1 VLEAVIAPARAQNRR
16 SSMNEDIFN
25 TAIRK
30 FLKEVGVTSQR
41 EIEKAVRDGVAS
53 GKLKGSET
61 LPVKVTLTLG
71 QTGLTHVVDGEI
83 KLGLKKSFRALRS
96 RPGMTATSSIG
107 ECALPAA
114 AQAALTVAR
123 NLSTSTLR

>member
-1 VLEAVIAPARAQNRR
+1 
-16 SSMNEDIFN
+16 MNEDVFN

-41 EIEKAVRDGVAS
+41 EIEKSVRAAIAS

-71 QTGLTHVVDGEI
+71 QVGLTHTVDGDI
-83 KLGLKKSFRALRS
+83 KLG
-96 RPGMTATSSIG
+96 
-107 ECALPAA
+107 
-114 AQAALTVAR
+114 
-123 NLSTSTLR
+123 

>member
-1 VLEAVIAPARAQNRR
+1 
-16 SSMNEDIFN
+16 MNEDVFN

-41 EIEKAVRDGVAS
+41 EIEKSVREAVAS

-71 QTGLTHVVDGEI
+71 NVGLTHVVEGDI
-83 KLGLKKSFRALRS
+83 KLG
-96 RPGMTATSSIG
+96 
-107 ECALPAA
+107 
-114 AQAALTVAR
+114 
-123 NLSTSTLR
+123 

>member
-1 VLEAVIAPARAQNRR
+1 
-16 SSMNEDIFN
+16 MNEDIFN

-41 EIEKAVRDGVAS
+41 EIEKSVRAAVAS

-71 QTGLTHVVDGEI
+71 PVGLTHVVDGEI
-83 KLGLKKSFRALRS
+83 KLG
-96 RPGMTATSSIG
+96 
-107 ECALPAA
+107 
-114 AQAALTVAR
+114 
-123 NLSTSTLR
+123 

>member
-1 VLEAVIAPARAQNRR
+1 
-16 SSMNEDIFN
+16 MNEDIFN

-41 EIEKAVRDGVAS
+41 EIEKSVREAIAS

-71 QTGLTHVVDGEI
+71 NVGLTHVVEGDI
-83 KLGLKKSFRALRS
+83 KLG
-96 RPGMTATSSIG
+96 
-107 ECALPAA
+107 
-114 AQAALTVAR
+114 
-123 NLSTSTLR
+123 

>member
-1 VLEAVIAPARAQNRR
+1 
-16 SSMNEDIFN
+16 MNEDIFN

-41 EIEKAVRDGVAS
+41 EIEKTVRDAVAS

-71 QTGLTHVVDGEI
+71 QVGLTHVVDGEI
-83 KLGLKKSFRALRS
+83 KLG
-96 RPGMTATSSIG
+96 
-107 ECALPAA
+107 
-114 AQAALTVAR
+114 
-123 NLSTSTLR
+123 

>member
-1 VLEAVIAPARAQNRR
+1 
-16 SSMNEDIFN
+16 MNEDVFN

-41 EIEKAVRDGVAS
+41 EIEKSVRDAVAS

-71 QTGLTHVVDGEI
+71 QVGLTHVVDGEI
-83 KLGLKKSFRALRS
+83 KLG
-96 RPGMTATSSIG
+96 
-107 ECALPAA
+107 
-114 AQAALTVAR
+114 
-123 NLSTSTLR
+123 